1 MCINFKQIPVQT
13 GPLGFHF
20 CLGAALFHL
29 TLKVIDE
36 CGTLNKEQFLTIFH
50 LNCGCDNVKLQQY
63 FFHTNNCGKL
73 HLIPFIREM
82 LYDSVRH
89 MHPYGSI
96 PRCRL
101 FGCPSL

>member
-82 LYDSVRH
+82 L
-89 MHPYGSI
+89 
-96 PRCRL
+96 
-101 FGCPSL
+101 